1 MLTLVKLEVHMC
13 FLQVDD
19 RTFRIRLQ
27 EGRNRQIRKMC
38 EALGYQVQK
47 LHRDEVAGI
56 SLKGL
61 QQGRWKA
68 LSVGEMAVVN
78 TVIKEASV

>member
-1 MLTLVKLEVHMC
+1 MLRSCAFDLYVSV
-13 FLQVDD
+13 LQVDE

-38 EALGYQVQK
+38 EALGYRVHV

-61 QQGRWKA
+61 QQGRWKT
-68 LSVGEMAVVN
+68 LSAGEMAVVN
-78 TVIKEASV
+78 KVLSG

>member
-1 MLTLVKLEVHMC
+1 MHV
-13 FLQVDD
+13 LQVDD
-19 RTFRIRLQ
+19 RTFRIQLQ

-38 EALGYQVQK
+38 EALGYRVLE
-47 LHRDEVAGI
+47 LHREQVAGI
-56 SLKGL
+56 TLKGL

-78 TVIKEASV
+78 RVISA